1 MLHSAVLAEKPER
14 QSLNREIE
22 TLLSASLEALKQQGV
37 VPRDVEPEVL
47 VERAKDIGKGDVAT
61 NLAMRLAKP
70 CRQKPRDLAEQIL
83 ANLPPAELLGKT
95 EVAGPGFINFF
106 FDVDWL
112 ARQVEAM
119 AVSDRAAV
127 EPAASALRVIVDYS
141 APNVAKEMHVG
152 HIRSTI
158 IGDAIARS
166 LEFLGHA
173 VIRANHIGDWGT
185 QFGMLIAHL
194 EELQGTREVGGEH
207 GPRDDD
213 PALEVELSDLEEF
226 YRESKRRYDNDEG
239 FAEKARAY
247 VVRLQS
253 GDPWCLSRWHQLVDV
268 SMTQNQLCYER
279 LNVTLSRDDT
289 MGESLYNE
297 MLPGVVED
305 LLTREIAVEN
315 EHAVVVF
322 LDEYKSKDGTPMGV
336 IIRKRDGGYLYS
348 TTDIACAKYRYEQLD
363 ADRIVYCVDSRQAQ
377 HLQQAWSIARKAGYL
392 PRRVT
397 TEHHAFG
404 MMLGSDGKPFKTREG
419 GTIKLMDLLQEA
431 RERAARMI
439 QQKNPDLDEEALA
452 QISEAVGIGAVKFAD
467 LSKNRNTDY
476 VFDWDTMLS
485 FDGNTAPYL
494 QYANTRIRSVLHKAD
509 IDPAKSDAP
518 VRLVEDAELTLAR
531 TLIWFSA
538 AIDSV
543 VDNGFPHVLCGYLYE
558 LARQFTRFYETCP
571 INKENVTLEVKASR
585 AKLCLATTNVL
596 RIGLGLLGVV
606 ALEKM

>member
-1 MLHSAVLAEKPER
+1 M
-14 QSLNREIE
+14 NREIE

-37 VPRDVEPEVL
+37 VPSDVEQEVQ
-47 VERAKDIGKGDVAT
+47 VERTKDAANGDVAT

-70 CRQKPRDLAEQIL
+70 CRQKPRDIAEQIV
-83 ANLPPAELLGKT
+83 ANLPPATLLGRT
-95 EVAGPGFINFF
+95 EVAGPGFVNFF

-119 AVSDRAAV
+119 AASDRAAV
-127 EPAASALRVIVDYS
+127 GPATSPIRVIVDYS

-166 LEFLGHA
+166 LEFLGHE

-185 QFGMLIAHL
+185 QFGMLIAHM
-194 EELQGTREVGGEH
+194 EELEGKQPGGSEE
-207 GPRDDD
+207 GARDYD
-213 PALEVELSDLEEF
+213 PALDAELSDLEEF
-226 YRESKRRYDNDEG
+226 YRESKRRYDHDEV
-239 FAEKARAY
+239 FAEKARAH
-247 VVRLQS
+247 VVRLQG
-253 GDPWCLSRWHQLVDV
+253 GDPSSLSRWQRLVDIT
-268 SMTQNQLCYER
+268 MRQNQLCYER

-289 MGESLYNE
+289 MGESLYND
-297 MLPGVVED
+297 MLPGIVED
-305 LLTREIAVEN
+305 LLARKIAVEDQ
-315 EHAVVVF
+315 HAVVVY
-322 LDEYKSKDGTPMGV
+322 LDEYKTKDGASMGV

-348 TTDIACAKYRYEQLD
+348 TTDIACAKYRYEQFK
-363 ADRIVYCVDSRQAQ
+363 ADRIVYCVDSRQSQ
-377 HLQQAWSIARKAGYL
+377 HLQQAWSIARKADYI
-392 PRRVT
+392 PPRVT

-404 MMLGSDGKPFKTREG
+404 MMLGADGKPFKTREG
-419 GTIKLMDLLQEA
+419 ETIKLVDLLQEA
-431 RERAARMI
+431 QERAARLI

-452 QISEAVGIGAVKFAD
+452 QISEAVGIGAVKYAD

-509 IDPAKSDAP
+509 IDPANSDAE
-518 VRLVEDAELTLAR
+518 VRLVEDAELMLAR

-571 INKENVTLEVKASR
+571 INKENVAVEVKASR

-596 RIGLGLLGVV
+596 RIGLGLLGIV